1 MNSVTKYWKS
11 DKHYVGFYNFL
22 PEVRKRFEKNLPKRV
37 TFHDVTLR
45 DGEQQ
50 ARITFR
56 KDEKVKLAQALSEA
70 GVDRIEA
77 GLPSVSPQDK
87 EAIRE
92 ITHLGLKSKV
102 YAFSRCMKADVD
114 NALTL
119 DVDGLIMEIPSSD
132 HLVKY
137 GYAWTIDKA
146 AKLSIEATSYA
157 HAHGLKITFFTIDS
171 TRASMDVI
179 AKLTGRVA
187 KEGHMDALALADTFG
202 VLNPEATF
210 YFVKKMRSM
219 LRKPVEIHAHNDFG
233 LGVAN
238 SIAAI
243 MAGAEVAHVT
253 VNGIGERTGNTSL
266 EELAMALRF
275 LYGIETNVRLE
286 KLRSLSKLVRALS
299 GVEISPQKPVVGDD
313 IFTVESGIITGW
325 WRRLE
330 KLAMPLEMYP
340 FLPILVG
347 HEDVKII
354 LGKKSGRDSILY
366 MAEKHGLKLNDESVD
381 NLLQTVKEMAIE
393 NKRPLTEEE
402 FLSLARAYLLVES
415 PQRRAQN

>member
-1 MNSVTKYWKS
+1 MDSKTWKS
-11 DKHYVGFYNFL
+11 AKHYVSFYNFL
-22 PEVRKRFEKNLPKRV
+22 PAVRKGMNKLPAKIAL
-37 TFHDVTLR
+37 HDVTLR

-56 KDEKVKLAQALSEA
+56 KDEKVKLAQALDEA

-87 EAIRE
+87 EAVRE
-92 ITHLGLKSKV
+92 IAHLGLKSEV

-114 NALTL
+114 SALSV
-119 DVDGLIMEIPSSD
+119 DVDGVIMEIPSSD
-132 HLVKY
+132 HLVKLGY
-137 GYAWTIDKA
+137 GWTVAKA
-146 AKLSIEATSYA
+146 VDVSIEATSYA
-157 HAHGLKITFFTIDS
+157 HDHGLKVTFFTIDS

-179 AKLTGRVA
+179 AKLTGKVA

-202 VLNPEATF
+202 VLNPQATS
-210 YFVKKMRSM
+210 YFVKKMRAM

-266 EELAMALRF
+266 EELAMALQF
-275 LYGIETNVRLE
+275 LYGVKTKIKFE
-286 KLRSLSKLVRALS
+286 KLRELSKLVRKLS
-299 GVEISPQKPVVGDD
+299 GVELPPQKPVVGDD

-330 KLAMPLEMYP
+330 KLNKPLEMYP
-340 FLPILVG
+340 FLPELVG
-347 HEDVKII
+347 HDAVKII

-366 MAEKHGLKLNDESVD
+366 MAEKHGLQLTDDAAVD
-381 NLLQTVKEMAIE
+381 NLLEKVKEKAIE

-402 FLSLARAYLLVES
+402 FLSLTR
-415 PQRRAQN
+415 